1 MGRRFFFLSKVLP
14 QHMTFFFPYYIVFS
28 FFFHFFTE
36 KEAFQGFSLAY
47 RNLQPRYSSAV
58 GSLLSKMIV
67 A

>member
-1 MGRRFFFLSKVLP
+1 MDRRFFFLSKVLP
-14 QHMTFFFPYYIVFS
+14 QHMTFFLSLLHCVQ
-28 FFFHFFTE
+28 FFYFFTE